1 MDIILSPGF
10 GSCLYGEHPRPG
22 TANEDLAEQIATHVA
37 ERGREHCI
45 LITAVPVT
53 IALNTRD
60 IRPEIN
66 VPLIDQG
73 RDCQRT
79 ADFLDAALARF
90 AQELARGKFAPT
102 SDFIRYFVAAQRMQR
117 ETMLEHLEVLYGV
130 HAKTLSDADVRPDPE
145 SVPTFTR
152 SLVRFWFHEKIA
164 GVRGV
169 GRY

>member
-53 IALNTRD
+53 LALNTRD
-60 IRPEIN
+60 ILPDLN
-66 VPLIDQG
+66 VPLADKAP
-73 RDCQRT
+73 RDT
-79 ADFLDAALARF
+79 ADFLDFVFTWLARPSML
-90 AQELARGKFAPT
+90 EKFGAVENFT
-102 SDFIRYFVAAQRMQR
+102 YFVAAQRMQR
-117 ETMLEHLEVLYGV
+117 ETMLEQLQVFYGI
-130 HAKTLSDADVRPDPE
+130 HAQALSDADIRPDPE